1 MNSKER
7 LLSVL
12 RGKKPDRMPWAPLID
27 GYFLSFLKEKN
38 IEMNAVEA
46 LRYIGADILERHVP
60 TYTDIMMM
68 GSSDMIYV
76 NPKDEIVQKNIKIA
90 LHFDKRNEEI
100 FNTYE
105 TPIGIIKEKYV
116 FTKASPWL
124 AFPVEHK
131 IKRKEDLKIYKY
143 LLENINPKPN
153 FENFQKEVDYIG
165 NDGLASASGPSTPIM
180 RLLQREMGIETFY
193 YYFHD
198 YPIEMEEI
206 LDIMHERNKKIYHII
221 IKSPA
226 EVIIDYENS
235 STTLFSPQIFDR
247 YCLNQF
253 NEYANIVKQ
262 AGKIF
267 LTHMCGKLDKIMN
280 LLSQGKQDGII
291 DVSPAPTGDLN
302 IAEALKLWGKTKVVM
317 GGIDATAFTQLSV
330 DSIKK
335 YVRDLLRQIGPANN
349 FILGSGDATPYGTP
363 LENLKAVT
371 EVVRNYKSY

>member
-12 RGKKPDRMPWAPLID
+12 RGKKSDRIPWAPLID

-247 YCLNQF
+247 YCLNQI
-253 NEYANIVKQ
+253 NEYANIVHQ

-267 LTHMCGKLDKIMN
+267 LTHMCGKLDNIMN

-302 IAEALKLWGKTKVVM
+302 IAEALKSWGKTKVVM

-330 DSIKK
+330 DDIKK

>member
-7 LLSVL
+7 LLAVFK
-12 RGKKPDRMPWAPLID
+12 GKKSDRIPWDPLID

-38 IEMNAVEA
+38 IEMNIVEA
-46 LRYIGADILERHVP
+46 LRYIGADILERHVT

-76 NPKDEIVQKNIKIA
+76 NPKDAIVQKNIKIT
-90 LHFDKRNEEI
+90 LHFDKKNGEI

-124 AFPVEHK
+124 PFPVEHK

-143 LLENINPKPN
+143 ILENITPKPN

-193 YYFHD
+193 YYLND
-198 YPIEMEEI
+198 YPKEIEEI

-247 YCLNQF
+247 YCLNQI

-262 AGKIF
+262 AGKIY

-291 DVSPAPTGDLN
+291 DVSPAPTGDFN
-302 IAEALKLWGKTKVVM
+302 IAEALKSWGKTKVVM

-330 DSIKK
+330 DGIKK

-363 LENLKAVT
+363 LESLKAVT
-371 EVVRNYKSY
+371 KVVENYKL

>member
-7 LLSVL
+7 LLAVL
-12 RGKKPDRMPWAPLID
+12 KGKKPDRIPWAPLID

-46 LRYIGADILERHVP
+46 LRYIGADILERHVT

-76 NPKDEIVQKNIKIA
+76 NPKDAIVQKNIKIT
-90 LHFDKRNEEI
+90 LHFDKKNGEI

-124 AFPVEHK
+124 PFPVEHK

-143 LLENINPKPN
+143 ILENITPKPN
-153 FENFQKEVDYIG
+153 FKNFQKEVDYIG

-193 YYFHD
+193 YYLND
-198 YPIEMEEI
+198 YPKEIEEI
-206 LDIMHERNKKIYHII
+206 LDIMHERNKKIYHIM

-247 YCLNQF
+247 YCLNQI
-253 NEYANIVKQ
+253 NEFANIVKQ
-262 AGKIF
+262 AGKIY

-302 IAEALKLWGKTKVVM
+302 IAEALKSWGKTKVVM
-317 GGIDATAFTQLSV
+317 GGIDATAFTQLSI
-330 DSIKK
+330 DGIKK

-363 LENLKAVT
+363 LESLKAVT
-371 EVVRNYKSY
+371 EVVRNYKL

>member
-7 LLSVL
+7 LLAVL
-12 RGKKPDRMPWAPLID
+12 KGEKSDRIPWAPLID

-38 IEMNAVEA
+38 IEMNTVEA
-46 LRYIGADILERHVP
+46 LRYIGADILERHVT

-76 NPKDEIVQKNIKIA
+76 NPKDAIVQKNIKIT
-90 LHFDKRNEEI
+90 LHFDKKNGEI

-124 AFPVEHK
+124 PFPVEHK

-143 LLENINPKPN
+143 LLENITPKPN

-180 RLLQREMGIETFY
+180 RLLQIEMGIETFY
-193 YYFHD
+193 YYLND
-198 YPIEMEEI
+198 YPKEIEEI

-247 YCLNQF
+247 YCLNQI
-253 NEYANIVKQ
+253 NGYANIVKQ
-262 AGKIF
+262 SGKIF
-267 LTHMCGKLDKIMN
+267 LMHMCGKLDKIMN

-302 IAEALKLWGKTKVVM
+302 IAEALKSWGKTKVVM
-317 GGIDATAFTQLSV
+317 GGIDATAFTQLSI
-330 DSIKK
+330 DGIKK

-363 LENLKAVT
+363 LESLKAVT
-371 EVVRNYKSY
+371 KVVENYKL

>member
-7 LLSVL
+7 LLAVL
-12 RGKKPDRMPWAPLID
+12 KGKKPDRIPWAPLID

-46 LRYIGADILERHVP
+46 LRYIGADILERHVT

-76 NPKDEIVQKNIKIA
+76 NPKDAIVQKNIKIT
-90 LHFDKRNEEI
+90 LHFDKKNGEI

-124 AFPVEHK
+124 PFPVEHK

-143 LLENINPKPN
+143 ILENITPKPN

-193 YYFHD
+193 YYLND
-198 YPIEMEEI
+198 YPKEIEEI

-235 STTLFSPQIFDR
+235 STTLFSPKIFES
-247 YCLNQF
+247 YCLNQI
-253 NEYANIVKQ
+253 NEYADIVHK

-267 LTHMCGKLDKIMN
+267 LTHMCGKLDNIMD
-280 LLSQGKQDGII
+280 LISEGKQDGII
-291 DVSPAPTGDLN
+291 DVAPPPTGDLN
-302 IAEALKLWGKTKVVM
+302 ISKALKVWGRNKIVI
-317 GGIDATAFTQLSV
+317 GGIDATAFTQLST
-330 DSIKK
+330 DGIKK
-335 YVRDLLRQIGPANN
+335 YVSELLNQIGPVSN

-371 EVVRNYKSY
+371 EVVENWQ

>member
-7 LLSVL
+7 LLAVL
-12 RGKKPDRMPWAPLID
+12 KGKKPDRIPWAPLID

-46 LRYIGADILERHVP
+46 LRYIGADILERHVT

-76 NPKDEIVQKNIKIA
+76 NPKDAIVQKNIKIT
-90 LHFDKRNEEI
+90 LHFDKKNGEI

-124 AFPVEHK
+124 PFPVEHK

-143 LLENINPKPN
+143 ILENITPKPN

-193 YYFHD
+193 YYLND
-198 YPIEMEEI
+198 YPKEIEEI

-247 YCLNQF
+247 YCLNQI

-262 AGKIF
+262 AGKIY

-291 DVSPAPTGDLN
+291 DVSPAPTGDFN
-302 IAEALKLWGKTKVVM
+302 IAEALKSWGKTKVVM
-317 GGIDATAFTQLSV
+317 GGIDATAFTQLSI
-330 DSIKK
+330 DGIKK

-363 LENLKAVT
+363 LESLKAVT
-371 EVVRNYKSY
+371 KVVENNKL

>member
-27 GYFLSFLKEKN
+27 GYFLSSLKVKK
-38 IEMNAVEA
+38 IEMNSVEL

-60 TYTDIMMM
+60 TYTDMLMT

-76 NPKDEIVQKNIKIA
+76 NPKDAIVQKNIKITA
-90 LHFDKRNEEI
+90 QFDKKNGEI

-116 FTKASPWL
+116 FTKSSPWL
-124 AFPVEHK
+124 PFPVEHK

-143 LLENINPKPN
+143 LLENITPKPN

-180 RLLQREMGIETFY
+180 RLLQRDMGIETFY
-193 YYFHD
+193 YYFYD

-206 LDIMHERNKKIYHII
+206 LDIMHKRNKKIYHII

-226 EVIIDYENS
+226 EVIIDHENS

-247 YCLNQF
+247 YCLNQI
-253 NEYANIVKQ
+253 NEYANIVHQ
-262 AGKIF
+262 ADKIF
-267 LTHMCGKLDKIMN
+267 LTHMCGKLDNIMN

-302 IAEALKLWGKTKVVM
+302 IAEALKSWGKTKVVM

-330 DSIKK
+330 DDIKK

-371 EVVRNYKSY
+371 EVVRNYKS

>member
-7 LLSVL
+7 LLAVL
-12 RGKKPDRMPWAPLID
+12 KGEKSDRIPWAPLID

-38 IEMNAVEA
+38 IEINTVEA
-46 LRYIGADILERHVP
+46 LRYIGADILERHVT

-68 GSSDMIYV
+68 GSSDMICV
-76 NPKDEIVQKNIKIA
+76 NPKDAIVQKNIKIT
-90 LHFDKRNEEI
+90 LHFDKKNGEI

-124 AFPVEHK
+124 PFPVEHK

-143 LLENINPKPN
+143 LLENITPKPN

-193 YYFHD
+193 YYLND
-198 YPIEMEEI
+198 YPKEIEEI
-206 LDIMHERNKKIYHII
+206 LDIMHERNKKIYYII

-247 YCLNQF
+247 YCLNQI

-262 AGKIF
+262 SGKIF

-302 IAEALKLWGKTKVVM
+302 IAEALKSWGKTKVVM
-317 GGIDATAFTQLSV
+317 GGIDATAFTQLSI
-330 DSIKK
+330 DGIKK

-363 LENLKAVT
+363 LESLKAVT
-371 EVVRNYKSY
+371 KVVENYKL

>member
-7 LLSVL
+7 LLAVL
-12 RGKKPDRMPWAPLID
+12 KGKKPDRIPWAPLID

-46 LRYIGADILERHVP
+46 LRYIGADILERHVT

-76 NPKDEIVQKNIKIA
+76 NPKDAIVQKNIKIT
-90 LHFDKRNEEI
+90 LHFDKKNGEI

-124 AFPVEHK
+124 PFPVEHK

-143 LLENINPKPN
+143 ILENITPKPN

-193 YYFHD
+193 YYLND
-198 YPIEMEEI
+198 YPKEIEEI

-247 YCLNQF
+247 YCLNQI

-262 AGKIF
+262 AGKIY

-291 DVSPAPTGDLN
+291 DVSPAPTGDFN
-302 IAEALKLWGKTKVVM
+302 IAEALKSWGKTKVVM
-317 GGIDATAFTQLSV
+317 GGIDATAFTQLSI
-330 DSIKK
+330 DGIKK

-371 EVVRNYKSY
+371 EVVENW

>member
-7 LLSVL
+7 LLAVL
-12 RGKKPDRMPWAPLID
+12 KGEKSDRIPWAPLID

-38 IEMNAVEA
+38 IEMNTVEA
-46 LRYIGADILERHVP
+46 LRYIGADILERHVT

-68 GSSDMIYV
+68 GSSDMICV
-76 NPKDEIVQKNIKIA
+76 NPKDAIVQKNIKIT
-90 LHFDKRNEEI
+90 LHFDKKNGEI

-124 AFPVEHK
+124 PFPVEHK

-143 LLENINPKPN
+143 LLENITPKPN

-193 YYFHD
+193 YYLND
-198 YPIEMEEI
+198 YPKEIEEI
-206 LDIMHERNKKIYHII
+206 LDIMHERNKKIYYII

-247 YCLNQF
+247 YCLNQI

-262 AGKIF
+262 SGKIF

-302 IAEALKLWGKTKVVM
+302 IAEALKSWGKTKVVM
-317 GGIDATAFTQLSV
+317 GGIDATAFTQLSI
-330 DSIKK
+330 DGIKK
-335 YVRDLLRQIGPANN
+335 YVRDLLRQIGWKWRCYSLWHSFGEP
-349 FILGSGDATPYGTP
+349 
-363 LENLKAVT
+363 
-371 EVVRNYKSY
+371 

>member
-7 LLSVL
+7 LLAVL
-12 RGKKPDRMPWAPLID
+12 KGKKPDRIPWAPLID

-46 LRYIGADILERHVP
+46 LRYIGADILERHVT

-76 NPKDEIVQKNIKIA
+76 NPKDAIVQKNIKIT
-90 LHFDKRNEEI
+90 LHFDKKNGEI

-124 AFPVEHK
+124 PFPVEHK

-143 LLENINPKPN
+143 ILENVTPKPN

-193 YYFHD
+193 YYLND
-198 YPIEMEEI
+198 YPKEIEEI

-247 YCLNQF
+247 YCLNQI

-262 AGKIF
+262 AGKIY
-267 LTHMCGKLDKIMN
+267 LTHMCGKLDKIMY

-302 IAEALKLWGKTKVVM
+302 IAEALKSWGKTKVVM
-317 GGIDATAFTQLSV
+317 GGIDATAFTQLSI
-330 DSIKK
+330 DGIKK

-363 LENLKAVT
+363 LESLKAVT
-371 EVVRNYKSY
+371 KVVENYKL

>member
-7 LLSVL
+7 LLAVL
-12 RGKKPDRMPWAPLID
+12 KGEKSDRIPWAPLID

-38 IEMNAVEA
+38 IEMNTVEA
-46 LRYIGADILERHVP
+46 LRYIGADILERHVT

-68 GSSDMIYV
+68 GSSDMICV
-76 NPKDEIVQKNIKIA
+76 NPKDAIVQKNIKIT
-90 LHFDKRNEEI
+90 LHFDKKNGEI

-124 AFPVEHK
+124 PFPVEHK

-143 LLENINPKPN
+143 LLENITPKPN

-193 YYFHD
+193 YYLND
-198 YPIEMEEI
+198 YPKEIEEI
-206 LDIMHERNKKIYHII
+206 LDIMHERNKKIYYII

-247 YCLNQF
+247 YCLNQI

-262 AGKIF
+262 SGKIF

-302 IAEALKLWGKTKVVM
+302 IAEALKSWGKTKVVM
-317 GGIDATAFTQLSV
+317 GGIDATAFTQLSI
-330 DSIKK
+330 DGIKK

-363 LENLKAVT
+363 LESLKAVT
-371 EVVRNYKSY
+371 KVVENYNL

>member
-7 LLSVL
+7 LLAVL
-12 RGKKPDRMPWAPLID
+12 KGEKSDRIPWAPLID

-38 IEMNAVEA
+38 IEMNTVEA
-46 LRYIGADILERHVP
+46 LRYIGADILERHVT

-76 NPKDEIVQKNIKIA
+76 NPKDAIVQKNIKIT
-90 LHFDKRNEEI
+90 LHFDKKNGEI

-124 AFPVEHK
+124 PFPVEHK

-143 LLENINPKPN
+143 LLENITPKPN

-180 RLLQREMGIETFY
+180 RLLQIEMGIETFY
-193 YYFHD
+193 YYLND
-198 YPIEMEEI
+198 YPKEIEEI

-247 YCLNQF
+247 YCLNQI
-253 NEYANIVKQ
+253 NGYANIVKQ
-262 AGKIF
+262 SGKIF
-267 LTHMCGKLDKIMN
+267 LMHMCGKLDKIMN

-302 IAEALKLWGKTKVVM
+302 IAEALKSWGKTKVVM
-317 GGIDATAFTQLSV
+317 GGIDATAFTQLSI
-330 DSIKK
+330 DGIKK
-335 YVRDLLRQIGPANN
+335 YVRDLLGQIGPANN

-363 LENLKAVT
+363 LESLKAVT
-371 EVVRNYKSY
+371 KVVENYKL

>member
-7 LLSVL
+7 LLAVL
-12 RGKKPDRMPWAPLID
+12 KGKKPDRIPWAPLID

-46 LRYIGADILERHVP
+46 LRYIGADILERHVT

-76 NPKDEIVQKNIKIA
+76 NPKDAIVQKNIKIT
-90 LHFDKRNEEI
+90 LHFDKKNGEI

-124 AFPVEHK
+124 PFPVEHK

-143 LLENINPKPN
+143 LLENITPKPN
-153 FENFQKEVDYIG
+153 FENFQKEADYIG

-180 RLLQREMGIETFY
+180 RLLQRDMGIETFY

-206 LDIMHERNKKIYHII
+206 LDIMHERNRKIYHII

-226 EVIIDYENS
+226 EVIIDHENS

-247 YCLNQF
+247 YCLNQI
-253 NEYANIVKQ
+253 NEYANIVHQ

-302 IAEALKLWGKTKVVM
+302 IAEALKSWGKTKVVM
-317 GGIDATAFTQLSV
+317 GGVDATAFTQLSV
-330 DSIKK
+330 DDIKK

-371 EVVRNYKSY
+371 EVVGNYKL

>member
-27 GYFLSFLKEKN
+27 GYFLSSLKVKK
-38 IEMNAVEA
+38 IEMNSVEL

-60 TYTDIMMM
+60 TYTDMLMT

-76 NPKDEIVQKNIKIA
+76 NPKDAIVQKNIKITA
-90 LHFDKRNEEI
+90 HFDKKNGEI

-116 FTKASPWL
+116 FTKSSPWL
-124 AFPVEHK
+124 PFPVEHK

-143 LLENINPKPN
+143 LLENITPKPN

-165 NDGLASASGPSTPIM
+165 NDGLASASGSSTPIM
-180 RLLQREMGIETFY
+180 RLLQRDMGIETFY
-193 YYFHD
+193 YYFYD

-226 EVIIDYENS
+226 EVIIDHENS

-247 YCLNQF
+247 YCLNQI
-253 NEYANIVKQ
+253 NEYANIVHQ

-267 LTHMCGKLDKIMN
+267 LTHMCGKLDNIMN

-302 IAEALKLWGKTKVVM
+302 IAEALKSWGKTKVVM

-330 DSIKK
+330 DDIKK

-371 EVVRNYKSY
+371 EVVRNYKS